1 MATPVQRAEEP
12 GTEGL
17 RRGAVGFTG
26 VLFQSITFMAPA
38 IATALSIPIGMQFSG
53 GAATLSVILALIACL
68 FAANSIG
75 QLSRH
80 LPSAGSFYTFVS
92 HGIHPQVGFLVAWGF
107 LLGVIVG
114 GPFLA
119 LQMGFVVA
127 NTTNAEW
134 GWSTDTWWIWTT
146 LVCLLVF
153 ALGYRGITASTRA
166 GVLLGAFEILV
177 FLGISLTLIVQAGSD
192 NTIHAFG
199 TQYANNPDYTG
210 WSGVI
215 AGSVFTILAFIGFE
229 QSAPIAEEAHE
240 PRRTIP
246 LAIILACLGIGLFYI
261 LNTYASTVAFGPAKM
276 TGFVAAGDSNP
287 WQNVLG
293 RQAWGWIGF
302 FLVFLALVNSL
313 IANQNAANNS
323 STRTMFSMGRIRLL
337 PEGFDRLNPFGSP
350 LLALVAQLVFSLA
363 VALFL
368 GFYYDPY
375 TGFSLTA
382 TILVDIFAPM
392 YILLNIA
399 CLTYFWRFRR
409 DEFNVFRHAILPI
422 LGALAFI
429 PAFFA
434 GAGIPAFSF
443 ISTLPSPL
451 SYAGPAAAVWM
462 VIGVV
467 YLIVLNRRAPRRILE
482 TKRVFDEE

>member
-1 MATPVQRAEEP
+1 MTKAVPESGEQ
-12 GTEGL
+12 GTTGL
-17 RRGAVGFTG
+17 RRGAVGFGG

-38 IATALSIPIGMQFSG
+38 IATALSIPLGISYAG
-53 GAATLSVILALIACL
+53 GAIPLAVILALIACL
-68 FAANSIG
+68 IAANSIG
-75 QLSRH
+75 ELSKH

-92 HGIHPQVGFLVAWGF
+92 HGIHPKVGFLVAWAF

-127 NTTNAEW
+127 GTLNQEW
-134 GWSTDTWWIWTT
+134 GWSNDLWWIWTI
-146 LVCLLVF
+146 LVCLLIF

-177 FLGISLTLIVQAGSD
+177 FVGISLTLIVQAGSD
-192 NTIHAFG
+192 NTLQVFTTH
-199 TQYANNPDYTG
+199 YANNPDYEG
-210 WSGVI
+210 LSGVI
-215 AGSVFTILAFIGFE
+215 AASVFTILAFIGFE
-229 QSAPIAEEAHE
+229 QAAPIAEEAHE

-261 LNTYASTVAFGPAKM
+261 LNTYASAVAFGPANM
-276 TGFVAAGDSNP
+276 INFTADDSNP
-287 WQNVLG
+287 WQNVLA
-293 RQAWGWIGF
+293 RDAWGGIGF
-302 FLVFLALVNSL
+302 LLVFLALVNSI

-323 STRTMFSMGRIRLL
+323 STRTMFAMGRIRLL
-337 PEGFDRLNPFGSP
+337 PEGLGRLNPFGSP
-350 LLALVAQLVFSLA
+350 LVPLVAQLVFSLA

-368 GFYYDPY
+368 GFYYDPV
-375 TGFSLTA
+375 TGFGLTA

-409 DEFNVFRHAILPI
+409 DEFNVVRHGILPI

-443 ISTLPSPL
+443 ISSLSSPL
-451 SYAGPAAAVWM
+451 SYAGPIAGLWIL
-462 VIGVV
+462 IGVV
-467 YLIVLNRRAPRRILE
+467 YLVVLSYRDPRRILE
-482 TKRVFDEE
+482 TKRVFDEA

>member
-1 MATPVQRAEEP
+1 MTAAVPESGEQR
-12 GTEGL
+12 TTGL
-17 RRGAVGFTG
+17 RRGSVGFGG

-38 IATALSIPIGMQFSG
+38 IATALSIPLGISYAG
-53 GAATLSVILALIACL
+53 GATPLAVILALVASLI
-68 FAANSIG
+68 AANSIG
-75 QLSRH
+75 QLSKH

-92 HGIHPQVGFLVAWGF
+92 HGIHPKVGFLVAWGF

-127 NTTNAEW
+127 GTLNDQW
-134 GWSTDTWWIWTT
+134 GWSNDTWWIWTV

-177 FLGISLTLIVQAGSD
+177 FAGISLTLIVQAGGD
-192 NTIHAFG
+192 NTLQVFG
-199 TQYANNPDYTG
+199 THYANNPDYQG
-210 WSGVI
+210 LSGVI
-215 AGSVFTILAFIGFE
+215 AASVFTILAFIGFE
-229 QSAPIAEEAHE
+229 QAAPIAEEAQE

-246 LAIILACLGIGLFYI
+246 LAIFVSCLAIGAFYI
-261 LNTYASTVAFGPAKM
+261 LNTYASAVSFGPANM
-276 TGFVAAGDSNP
+276 INFTANDSNP
-287 WQNVLG
+287 WQNVLA
-293 RQAWGWIGF
+293 RDAWGGIGF
-302 FLVFLALVNSL
+302 LLVFLALVNSI

-323 STRTMFSMGRIRLL
+323 STRTMFAMGRIRLL
-337 PEGFDRLNPFGSP
+337 PPEFGRLNPFGSP
-350 LLALVAQLVFSLA
+350 MLALVAQLVFSVV

-368 GFYYDPY
+368 GFYYDPV
-375 TGFSLTA
+375 TGFGLTA

-409 DEFNVFRHAILPI
+409 DEFNVIRHGVLPV

-429 PAFFA
+429 PAFLA

-443 ISTLPSPL
+443 ITALSKPL
-451 SYAGPAAAVWM
+451 WYAGPIAGLWM
-462 VIGVV
+462 LIGIG
-467 YLIVLNRRAPRRILE
+467 YLIALSRRDPDRILA

>member
-1 MATPVQRAEEP
+1 MATNSPAAD
-12 GTEGL
+12 TEGSSGL
-17 RRGAVGFTG
+17 RRGAVGFG
-26 VLFQSITFMAPA
+26 GMLFQSITFMAPA
-38 IATALSIPIGMQFSG
+38 IATALSIPAGIAFSG
-53 GAATLSVILALIACL
+53 GAAPLSVILALVASLI
-68 FAANSIG
+68 AANSIG
-75 QLSRH
+75 QLAKH

-92 HGIHPQVGFLVAWGF
+92 HGIHPKVGFLVAWGF

-134 GWSTDTWWIWTT
+134 GWSTDTWWIWTV

-166 GVLLGAFEILV
+166 GLLLGAFEILV
-177 FLGISLTLIVQAGSD
+177 FVGISLTLIVQAGGD
-192 NTIHAFG
+192 NTLQVFG
-199 TQYANNPDYTG
+199 THYANNPDYTG
-210 WSGVI
+210 FSGVI
-215 AGSVFTILAFIGFE
+215 AASVFTILAFIGFE
-229 QSAPIAEEAHE
+229 QAAPLAEEAHD
-240 PRRTIP
+240 PRRTVP
-246 LAIILACLGIGLFYI
+246 RAIIVSCLLIGAFYI
-261 LNTYASTVAFGPAKM
+261 LNTYASAVSFGPAKM
-276 TGFVAAGDSNP
+276 INFTANDSNP
-287 WQNVLG
+287 WQNILA
-293 RQAWGWIGF
+293 RNAWGGIGF
-302 FLVFLALVNSL
+302 LLVFLALVNSI

-323 STRTMFSMGRIRLL
+323 STRTMFAMGRIRLL
-337 PEGFDRLNPFGSP
+337 PEGFGRLNPFGSP
-350 LLALVAQLVFSLA
+350 MLALVAQLVFSVV

-368 GFYYDPY
+368 GFYYDPV
-375 TGFSLTA
+375 TGFGLTA

-399 CLTYFWRFRR
+399 CLMYFWRFRR
-409 DEFNVFRHAILPI
+409 DEFNVVRHGILPI

-451 SYAGPAAAVWM
+451 SYAGPAAALWL

-467 YLIVLNRRAPRRILE
+467 YLVVLIYRDPRRILE

>member
-1 MATPVQRAEEP
+1 MSTSEP
-12 GTEGL
+12 NSEAVGTAGL
-17 RRGAVGFTG
+17 RRGAVGFSG

-38 IATALSIPIGMQFSG
+38 IATALSIPAGIAFSG
-53 GAATLSVILALIACL
+53 GAAPLSVIFALVASLI
-68 FAANSIG
+68 AANSIG
-75 QLSRH
+75 QLARH

-92 HGIHPQVGFLVAWGF
+92 HGIHPQAGFLVAWGF

-119 LQMGFVVA
+119 LQMGFIVA
-127 NTTNAEW
+127 NTLNSEL
-134 GWSTDTWWIWTT
+134 GWSTGLWWIWTV

-153 ALGYRGITASTRA
+153 ALGYRGIAASTRA
-166 GVLLGAFEILV
+166 GTLLGAFEILV
-177 FLGISLTLIVQAGSD
+177 FVAISLTLIVQAGSD
-192 NTIHAFG
+192 NTLSVFG
-199 TQYANNPDYTG
+199 THYANNADYPG
-210 WSGVI
+210 FSGVI

-229 QSAPIAEEAHE
+229 QAAPIAEEAHD

-246 LAIILACLGIGLFYI
+246 RAVIVSCLGIGLFYI
-261 LNTYASTVAFGPAKM
+261 LNTYASSVAFGPDKM
-276 TGFVAAGDSNP
+276 TGFVGAGDANP

-293 RQAWGWIGF
+293 RQAWGWFGF
-302 FLVFLALVNSL
+302 FLVFVALINSV

-323 STRTMFSMGRIRLL
+323 SSRTMFSMGRIKLL
-337 PEGFDRLNPFGSP
+337 PTSYGELTGLGTPR
-350 LLALVAQLVFSLA
+350 LALVTQLVVSIG
-363 VALFL
+363 VALWL
-368 GFYYDPY
+368 GFQYDPY
-375 TGFSLTA
+375 TGFALTA

-392 YILLNIA
+392 YVLLNIA

-409 DEFNVFRHAILPI
+409 DEFHWFRHGVLPV

-429 PAFFA
+429 PAFCA

-443 ISTLPSPL
+443 ISPLPHPL
-451 SYAGPAAAVWM
+451 SYAGPAAAIWM

-467 YLIVLNRRAPRRILE
+467 YLVVLNVRHPQRILE

>member
-1 MATPVQRAEEP
+1 MATDVPTAPTGGDPE
-12 GTEGL
+12 L
-17 RRGAVGFTG
+17 RRGAVSFGG

-38 IATALSIPIGMQFSG
+38 IATALSIPLGISYAG
-53 GAATLSVILALIACL
+53 GAIPLAVILALIACL
-68 FAANSIG
+68 IAANSIG
-75 QLSRH
+75 ELSKH

-92 HGIHPQVGFLVAWGF
+92 HGIHPKLGFLVAWAF

-127 NTTNAEW
+127 GTLNQEW
-134 GWSTDTWWIWTT
+134 GWSNDTWWIWTV

-166 GVLLGAFEILV
+166 GVILGAFEILV
-177 FLGISLTLIVQAGSD
+177 FVGISVTLIAKAGGD
-192 NTIHAFG
+192 NTLQVFG
-199 TQYANNPDYTG
+199 THYANNPDYKG
-210 WSGVI
+210 LSGVI
-215 AGSVFTILAFIGFE
+215 AASVFTILAFIGFE
-229 QSAPIAEEAHE
+229 QAAPIAEEAHE

-246 LAIILACLGIGLFYI
+246 LAIIVSCLVIGSFYI
-261 LNTYASTVAFGPAKM
+261 LNTYASAVSFGPAKM
-276 TGFVAAGDSNP
+276 IGFTADDSNP
-287 WQNVLG
+287 WQNVLA
-293 RQAWGWIGF
+293 RHAWGGIGF
-302 FLVFLALVNSL
+302 LLVFLALINSI

-323 STRTMFSMGRIRLL
+323 STRTMFAMGRIRLL
-337 PEGFDRLNPFGSP
+337 PEGFGRLNPFGSP
-350 LLALVAQLVFSLA
+350 LAALVAQLVFSLA

-368 GFYYDPY
+368 GFYYDPV
-375 TGFSLTA
+375 TGFGLTA

-409 DEFNVFRHAILPI
+409 EEFNIVRHGILPI

-443 ISTLPSPL
+443 ISSLTSPL
-451 SYAGPAAAVWM
+451 SYAGPIAAIWM
-462 VIGVV
+462 VIGIV
-467 YLIVLNRRAPRRILE
+467 YLVMLSVRDPRRILE

>member
-1 MATPVQRAEEP
+1 MATDVPTADP
-12 GTEGL
+12 GGSPAL
-17 RRGAVGFTG
+17 KRGAVSFSG

-38 IATALSIPIGMQFSG
+38 IATALSIPLGISYAG
-53 GAATLSVILALIACL
+53 GAAPLAVILALVACL

-75 QLSRH
+75 QLSKH

-127 NTTNAEW
+127 GTLNQEW
-134 GWSTDTWWIWTT
+134 GWSNDTWWIWTV
-146 LVCLLVF
+146 LVCLLIF
-153 ALGYRGITASTRA
+153 ALGYRGITASTRV
-166 GVLLGAFEILV
+166 GVLLGAWIV
-177 FLGISLTLIVQAGSD
+177 FSLTLIVQAGGD
-192 NTIHAFG
+192 NTVQVLG
-199 TQYANNPDYTG
+199 THFVNNPDYTG

-229 QSAPIAEEAHE
+229 QAAPIAEEARE

-261 LNTYASTVAFGPAKM
+261 LNTYASAVSFGPANM
-276 TGFVAAGDSNP
+276 INFTADDSNP
-287 WQNVLG
+287 WQNVLA
-293 RQAWGWIGF
+293 RDAWGGLGF
-302 FLVFLALVNSL
+302 LLVFLALVNSI

-323 STRTMFSMGRIRLL
+323 STRTMFAMGRIRLL
-337 PEGFDRLNPFGSP
+337 PEGLGRLNPFGSP
-350 LLALVAQLVFSLA
+350 LVPLLAQLVVSLA

-368 GFYYDPY
+368 GFYYDPV
-375 TGFSLTA
+375 TGFALTA

-399 CLTYFWRFRR
+399 CLTYFLRFRR
-409 DEFNVFRHAILPI
+409 DEFNIVRHAILPI

-443 ISTLPSPL
+443 ITSLPRPL
-451 SYAGPAAAVWM
+451 WYAGPAAGIWM

-467 YLIVLNRRAPRRILE
+467 YLIVLNRRDPGRILE
-482 TKRVFDEE
+482 TKRVFDEA

>member
-1 MATPVQRAEEP
+1 MTTDAPTAPTGRSPE
-12 GTEGL
+12 L
-17 RRGAVGFTG
+17 RRGAVGFGG

-38 IATALSIPIGMQFSG
+38 IATALSIPAGIQFSG
-53 GAATLSVILALIACL
+53 GAAPLSVILALIACL
-68 FAANSIG
+68 IAANSIG

-134 GWSTDTWWIWTT
+134 GWSTDTWWIWTV

-153 ALGYRGITASTRA
+153 ALGYRGITGSTRA

-177 FLGISLTLIVQAGSD
+177 FVAISLTLIVQAGGD
-192 NTIHAFG
+192 NTLEVFG
-199 TQYANNPDYTG
+199 TKYANNPDFDG
-210 WSGVI
+210 FSGVI

-229 QSAPIAEEAHE
+229 QAAPIAEEAHE
-240 PRRTIP
+240 PRRTVP
-246 LAIILACLGIGLFYI
+246 RAVILACLLIGGFYI
-261 LNTYASTVAFGPAKM
+261 LNTYASSVSFGPEKM
-276 TGFVAAGDSNP
+276 TGFVSAGDSNP

-293 RQAWGWIGF
+293 RDAWGWAGF
-302 FLVFLALVNSL
+302 FLVFLALVNSI

-323 STRTMFSMGRIRLL
+323 STRTMFAMGRIRLL
-337 PEGFDRLNPFGSP
+337 PEGFGRLNPFGSP
-350 LLALVAQLVFSLA
+350 LLAMVAQLVVSLA
-363 VALFL
+363 VALYL
-368 GFYYDPY
+368 GFHYDPY
-375 TGFSLTA
+375 TGFAMTA

-399 CLTYFWRFRR
+399 CLLYYLRFQR
-409 DEFNVFRHAILPI
+409 DEFNIVRHGILPI

-434 GAGIPAFSF
+434 GAGIPAFDF
-443 ISTLPSPL
+443 IGTFPKPL
-451 SYAGPAAAVWM
+451 SYAGPIAAIWM
-462 VIGVV
+462 VIGLV
-467 YLIVLNRRAPRRILE
+467 YLVVLNRLSPQRILE

>member
-1 MATPVQRAEEP
+1 MTTSVARPDDS
-12 GTEGL
+12 GSSGL
-17 RRGAVGFTG
+17 RRGAVGFGG

-38 IATALSIPIGMQFSG
+38 SATALSIPAAFAFSG
-53 GAATLSVILALIACL
+53 GAGPLSVILALVACL
-68 FAANSIG
+68 IAANSIG

-92 HGIHPQVGFLVAWGF
+92 HGIHPQAGFLVAWGF

-119 LQMGFVVA
+119 LQMGFIVA

-134 GWSTDTWWIWTT
+134 GWSTDTWWIWTV

-166 GVLLGAFEILV
+166 GLLLGAFEIVV
-177 FLGISLTLIVQAGSD
+177 FVAISLTLIVQAGGD
-192 NTIHAFG
+192 NTLQVFG
-199 TQYANNPDYTG
+199 THYANNPDYRG
-210 WSGVI
+210 FSGVI

-229 QSAPIAEEAHE
+229 QAAPIAEEAHE

-246 LAIILACLGIGLFYI
+246 LAIFVSCLGIGIFYI
-261 LNTYASTVAFGPAKM
+261 LNTYASSVAYGPGRM
-276 TGFVAAGDSNP
+276 TGFVSAGDSNP

-293 RQAWGWIGF
+293 RQAWGWLGF
-302 FLVFLALVNSL
+302 FLVFLALVNSV

-323 STRTMFSMGRIRLL
+323 STRTMFAMGRIRLL
-337 PEGFDRLNPFGSP
+337 PGAFGRINPFGSP
-350 LLALVAQLVFSLA
+350 MLALVAQLALSL
-363 VALFL
+363 VVSLYL
-368 GFYYDPY
+368 GFHYDPY
-375 TGFSLTA
+375 TGFLLTA

-392 YILLNIA
+392 YVLLNLA
-399 CLTYFWRFRR
+399 CLLYFLRFRR
-409 DEFNVFRHAILPI
+409 DEFKVLRHGVLPI

-443 ISTLPSPL
+443 ISALPKPL
-451 SYAGPAAAVWM
+451 SYAGPVAAVWM

-467 YLIVLNRRAPRRILE
+467 YLLVLNQRSPDRILQ
-482 TKRVFDEE
+482 TRRVFDED

>member
-1 MATPVQRAEEP
+1 MAEVESEASEDRSPR
-12 GTEGL
+12 L
-17 RRGAVGFTG
+17 RSGAVGFSG

-38 IATALSIPIGMQFSG
+38 IATALSIPAGIAFSG
-53 GAATLSVILALIACL
+53 GAAPLSVILALVACL
-68 FAANSIG
+68 IAANSIG
-75 QLSRH
+75 QLARH

-127 NTTNAEW
+127 DTANAEW
-134 GWSTDTWWIWTT
+134 GWSTDTWVIWTV

-153 ALGYRGITASTRA
+153 ALGYRGITTSTRA
-166 GVLLGAFEILV
+166 GMILGGFEILV
-177 FLGISLTLIVQAGSD
+177 FVAISLTLIVKAGGD
-192 NTIHAFG
+192 NTLQVF
-199 TQYANNPDYTG
+199 TTKYANNPDYKG
-210 WSGVI
+210 FSGVI

-229 QSAPIAEEAHE
+229 QAAPIAEEADE
-240 PRRTIP
+240 PRRNVP
-246 LAIILACLGIGLFYI
+246 RAIFAACLLIGAFYI
-261 LNTYASTVAFGPAKM
+261 LCTYASSVWFGPSKM
-276 TGFVAAGDSNP
+276 TGFVSAGDGNP

-293 RQAWGWIGF
+293 RDAWGWFGF
-302 FLVFLALVNSL
+302 FLVFLALINSI

-323 STRTMFSMGRIRLL
+323 STRTMFAMGRIRLL
-337 PEGFDRLNPFGSP
+337 PEGFERLNPFGSP
-350 LLALVAQLVFSLA
+350 LLAMLAQLVVSIA
-363 VALFL
+363 IALFL
-368 GFYYDPY
+368 GYHYDPY
-375 TGFSLTA
+375 TGFVMTA

-399 CLTYFWRFRR
+399 CLFYFLRFRR
-409 DEFNVFRHAILPI
+409 DEFNWLRHGVLPI

-443 ISTLPSPL
+443 ITALPAPL
-451 SYAGPAAAVWM
+451 SYAGPAAAIWM
-462 VIGVV
+462 VIGIV
-467 YLIVLNRRAPRRILE
+467 YLIWLNARAPERIVE
-482 TKRVFDEE
+482 TKRVFDEV